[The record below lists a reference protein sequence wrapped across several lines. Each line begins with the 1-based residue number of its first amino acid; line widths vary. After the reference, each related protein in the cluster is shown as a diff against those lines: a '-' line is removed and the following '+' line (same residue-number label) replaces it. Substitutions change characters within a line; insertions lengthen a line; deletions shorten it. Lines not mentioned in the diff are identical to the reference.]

1 MASVY
6 YVALNVMLTVES
18 RPVTCLQTIGSRLTP
33 DQLLSHR
40 QTHTFKAPCCLCA
53 SVDPDL
59 GYTETAILVSES
71 KEFVSKY
78 VAECASKMCG
88 YIGKSSLML

>member
-1 MASVY
+1 M
-6 YVALNVMLTVES
+6 
-18 RPVTCLQTIGSRLTP
+18 P

-40 QTHTFKAPCCLCA
+40 PTHTFKAPCCLCA

-59 GYTETAILVSES
+59 GYTKMAILVSES
-71 KEFVSKY
+71 EEFVSEY
-78 VAECASKMCG
+78 VVECASKMCG